1 MGFRTSFY
9 HYPKEYINQLTPQT
23 DEDGYSY
30 IDLEDTKNHLLMYD
44 VFTNSILDTCADE
57 NYMTQ
62 IFDNQDS
69 NIICKMNKNQFANFI
84 KYVLTKHVQYMK
96 EHKITYD
103 EFDRLKD
110 ELKDGYDP
118 DKKSPYSNDYNHL
131 RVIDK
136 LISNQFD
143 TNLTTDFYSAD
154 LTYFDDIINNPWMVS
169 KSWGTQMC
177 ITNLIHIYH
186 MMNWDEEEIII
197 EGC

>member
-30 IDLEDTKNHLLMYD
+30 IDLENTNKHLLMYD
-44 VFTNSILDTCADE
+44 VFTNSILDIYKDE
-57 NYMTQ
+57 TYASL
-62 IFDNQDS
+62 IFDNEDG
-69 NIICKMNKNQFANFI
+69 NLILKMNKTQFINFI
-84 KYVLTKHVQYMK
+84 KYVLNKHVQYLK
-96 EHKITYD
+96 EHKVTYD
-103 EFDRLKD
+103 EIDKLKD
-110 ELKDGYDP
+110 ELKNGYDTNKP
-118 DKKSPYSNDYNHL
+118 PYPHDYKHL

-136 LISNQFD
+136 LISNQLE
-143 TNLTTDFYSAD
+143 TNLTTDFYTAD
-154 LTYFDDIINNPWMVS
+154 LTYFDDIINNPWMIS

-186 MMNWDEEEIII
+186 MMNWNDEEIII